1 MITKALILFLMALS
15 SILNHAQDAWGAEV
29 FLNIKEMP
37 LRNVLSEI
45 RNQSNL
51 NLIYDVNQVNTKVL
65 TCNIKSSAENVITEV
80 LSKNGFAY
88 KKYND
93 NTAVIFKDMSA
104 PKKNKAVVRK
114 TNLEDTLSQSQLEFL
129 KPTLLSKL
137 ELTYPQAAIRDRL
150 EGEVLAK
157 ILVTSKGN
165 VSDVILQ
172 KSSGHKILD
181 TATINY
187 VNKLEFL
194 PAEFNGKY
202 RSVWTT
208 MLVKYNFE

>member
-1 MITKALILFLMALS
+1 MLTKLLILFIVALS
-15 SILNHAQDAWGAEV
+15 SAHNIAQNAWGAEV
-29 FLNIKEMP
+29 FLDIKEMP
-37 LRNVLSEI
+37 LRYVLSEI

-65 TCNIKSSAENVITEV
+65 TCNIKSSAENVISEV

-88 KKYND
+88 KKYSD

-114 TNLEDTLSQSQLEFL
+114 TNPEDTLSQSQLEFL

-137 ELTYPQAAIRDRL
+137 ELTYPQEAIRDRL

-157 ILVTSKGN
+157 ILVTNKGN
-165 VSDVILQ
+165 VSDVILER
-172 KSSGHKILD
+172 SSGHKILD

-194 PAEFNGKY
+194 PAEYNGKY